1 MSYLE
6 LSGWF
11 IAGAVLIAAVLTA
24 LTRRRGAA
32 AAHLPAMGLTII
44 ALLVLTALFDS
55 LMIAADLFYYA
66 PEMLVGI
73 YIGLAPIEDFS
84 YPLAGAILLPCLWA
98 LLRARASG
106 SSGDH
111 GSAA

>member
-24 LTRRRGAA
+24 FTRRRGGA
-32 AAHLPAMGLTII
+32 AAHLPAIGLTII
-44 ALLVLTALFDS
+44 ALVVLTAVFDT

-66 PEMLVGI
+66 PETLVGI

-84 YPLAGAILLPCLWA
+84 YPLVGAILLPCLWA
-98 LLRARASG
+98 LLRARASR
-106 SSGDH
+106 SAVDDR
-111 GSAA
+111 SAA